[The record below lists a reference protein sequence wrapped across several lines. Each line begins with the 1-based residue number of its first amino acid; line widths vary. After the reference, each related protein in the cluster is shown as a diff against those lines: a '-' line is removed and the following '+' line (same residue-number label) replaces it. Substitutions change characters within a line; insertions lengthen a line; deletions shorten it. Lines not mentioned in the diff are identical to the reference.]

1 VLLVVATLSAMTGA
15 FIGNK
20 LLKKIT
26 LRFIQVLVA
35 AMLIIVSLAL
45 GAGLI

>member
-1 VLLVVATLSAMTGA
+1 LVSCATLAGIAGA

-20 LLKKIT
+20 LLKKVT
-26 LRFIQVLVA
+26 LHFIQITVA
-35 AMLIIVSLAL
+35 IMLILISLAL